1 MHKKEI
7 CIMIQKVYDIL
18 GMANPTIL
26 EENIIMIFCL
36 ALLFFGVLVVF
47 NSLLSII
54 SNVLKID

>member
-1 MHKKEI
+1 
-7 CIMIQKVYDIL
+7 MIQKVYDML
-18 GMANPTIL
+18 GMTNPTIL